1 MSKVGKSI
9 LILIFMIGIAFAIG
23 YLVFVGKA
31 V

>member
-1 MSKVGKSI
+1 MNKIGKSI
-9 LILIFMIGIAFAIG
+9 LILIFMFGVAFAIG